1 MNLAAVLPAIDGW
14 GAWAYAA
21 ILVIAIFESAP
32 LLGVAVPGAT
42 VVAVAGFAASQGIL
56 EISPLF
62 WLVSLGAAIGDIGG
76 YALGRRSRGAFSADA
91 RWLNE
96 RHLARGQAYFARW
109 GSASVFLGRFV
120 GPLRATVPFVA
131 GASRMPF
138 PPFLF
143 WNIVSALAWSAAW
156 LALGWV
162 SGGALL
168 SVWDIARSWF

>member
-1 MNLAAVLPAIDGW
+1 VNLAAVLPAIDGW

-21 ILVIAIFESAP
+21 LFAVAVFESAP
-32 LLGVAVPGAT
+32 VLGIAVPGAT
-42 VVAVAGFAASQGIL
+42 AVAVVGFAASQGIL
-56 EISPLF
+56 ALAPCF
-62 WLVSLGAAIGDIGG
+62 WVVAAGAALGDVGG
-76 YALGRRSRGAFSADA
+76 YLLGRRSLGAFSAEA

-96 RHLARGQAYFARW
+96 RHLHRSQAYFARW
-109 GSASVFLGRFV
+109 GNASVFFGRFV

-138 PPFLF
+138 APFLF